1 LIKEVLGIMDFMF
14 GEKEEKLREEIR
26 EFVRQEIPPGYS
38 GGTLEEEHTDDDWEF
53 AMSISKK
60 LAKRGWLTMS
70 WPKEYG
76 GMGASHFEQ
85 LVFAEEVG
93 YWGIPGTTMGISG
106 VAWVGPSLMMF
117 GTEEQRKKYMPPIA
131 EGEADGIWCTGY
143 SEPDAGSDFANIR
156 TRADKKGDE
165 YVINGQKVWT
175 SCAHRARWCWL
186 AVRTDQDA
194 KKKHHGISIV
204 IVDMKSKGITVRPIV
219 NYVGYHIFNEVFFDD
234 VRIPAE
240 NLVGEENR
248 GWYQLMQSLMYERGS
263 VAIGA
268 YGTNKRVMD
277 EIVNYTKETGLIKKP
292 EIRQRLADVAVE
304 IESLKLLAYETIW
317 KMTQGVIPI
326 YEPSRDKAF
335 NDTLLENLSIVGTEI
350 LGAHSQLHPMEKDSK
365 WSILKSRVQ
374 RMYWMF
380 PGISIAAGT
389 TDTQRNIVG
398 QFGLQ
403 LPRSY

>member
-1 LIKEVLGIMDFMF
+1 MDFMF

-26 EFVRQEIPPGYS
+26 EFVKQEMPPGYS
-38 GGTLEEEHTDDDWEF
+38 SGTLEEEHSDDDWEF
-53 AMSISKK
+53 AMSMSKK

-131 EGEADGIWCTGY
+131 KGEEDGVWCTGY

-186 AVRTDQDA
+186 AVKTDQNV

-240 NLVGEENR
+240 NLVGEENK

-263 VAIGA
+263 VAISA
-268 YGTNKRVMD
+268 YGANKRVMD
-277 EIVNYTKETGLIKKP
+277 ELVNYAKETGLIKKP

-335 NDTLLENLSIVGTEI
+335 NDTLLENLSIVGMEI
-350 LGAHSQLHPMEKDSK
+350 LGSHSQLHPMEKDSK
-365 WSILKSRVQ
+365 WSILRSSVQ

>member
-1 LIKEVLGIMDFMF
+1 MDFMF

-26 EFVRQEIPPGYS
+26 EFVKQEMPPGYS
-38 GGTLEEEHTDDDWEF
+38 SGTLEEEHSDDDWEF
-53 AMSISKK
+53 AMSMSKK

-131 EGEADGIWCTGY
+131 KGEEDGVWCTGY

-186 AVRTDQDA
+186 AVKTDQNV

-240 NLVGEENR
+240 NLVGEENK

-263 VAIGA
+263 VAISA
-268 YGTNKRVMD
+268 YGANKRVMD
-277 EIVNYTKETGLIKKP
+277 ELVNYAKETGLIKKP

-335 NDTLLENLSIVGTEI
+335 NDTLLENLSIVGMEI
-350 LGAHSQLHPMEKDSK
+350 LGAHSQLHPMEKDSR
-365 WSILKSRVQ
+365 WSILRSSVQ